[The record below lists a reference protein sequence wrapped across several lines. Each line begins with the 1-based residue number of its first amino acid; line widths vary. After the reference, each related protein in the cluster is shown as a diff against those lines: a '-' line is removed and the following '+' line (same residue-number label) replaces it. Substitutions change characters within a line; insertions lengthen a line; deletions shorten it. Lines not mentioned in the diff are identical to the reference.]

1 MDDLE
6 FHGKQLHKEPLQT
19 LVENYDFDDDDDDD
33 DDDELFCS
41 MVDRREAFRLFPAG
55 IINRDPHNC

>member
-6 FHGKQLHKEPLQT
+6 FHEKQLHKEPLQT
-19 LVENYDFDDDDDDD
+19 LVENYDFDD

-55 IINRDPHNC
+55 IIDRDPHNC

>member
-6 FHGKQLHKEPLQT
+6 FHGKHKEPLQT
-19 LVENYDFDDDDDDD
+19 LVENYDFDD

-55 IINRDPHNC
+55 IIDRDPHNC

>member
-1 MDDLE
+1 MIWNSTE
-6 FHGKQLHKEPLQT
+6 KHLHKEPLQT
-19 LVENYDFDDDDDDD
+19 LVENYDFDDDDD
-33 DDDELFCS
+33 ELFRS

>member
-19 LVENYDFDDDDDDD
+19 LVENYDFDDDDD
-33 DDDELFCS
+33 ELFCS

-55 IINRDPHNC
+55 IIDRDPHNC